1 MSLLRG
7 LITLRNK
14 SQKQIEN
21 KIYDAILIKQLMLGN
36 IEDPTDKRMK
46 SINAELKKNVK
57 NSKKIKHTFKQVSNI
72 NTTLSKGLTVSMNV
86 IVDIGKVLK
95 SYHYFLDEVEDLVS
109 QLDDSHS
116 INSKSINELKTLTD
130 AALKNLHSNYN
141 EQLDEIVKAYKKN
154 NMDASNF
161 TEFKNMI
168 DKDNNDVPDKN
179 GK

>member
-1 MSLLRG
+1 
-7 LITLRNK
+7 
-14 SQKQIEN
+14 
-21 KIYDAILIKQLMLGN
+21 MLGN

-46 SINAELKKNVK
+46 NINAELRKNVK
-57 NSKKIKHTFKQVSNI
+57 NSKKIKNSFKQISNI

-95 SYHYFLDEVEDLVS
+95 SYHYFLDELEDIVS
-109 QLDDSHS
+109 QLDNSHTV
-116 INSKSINELKTLTD
+116 NSKSINELKTLTD

-154 NMDASNF
+154 NMDATNF
-161 TEFKNMI
+161 MEFKNMI
-168 DKDNNDVPDKN
+168 DKEKDDDPDKN

>member
-1 MSLLRG
+1 
-7 LITLRNK
+7 
-14 SQKQIEN
+14 
-21 KIYDAILIKQLMLGN
+21 MLGN
-36 IEDPTDKRMK
+36 LEDPTDKRMK
-46 SINAELKKNVK
+46 NINAELRKNVK
-57 NSKKIKHTFKQVSNI
+57 NSKKIKNSFKQISNV

-130 AALKNLHSNYN
+130 AALKNLNTNYN

-154 NMDASNF
+154 NMDATNF

-168 DKDNNDVPDKN
+168 DNKDKNDVPDKN